1 MINFI
6 IDDRLPS
13 VTIDDPDAM
22 KRFLIPSSIEIKRMW
37 VKDRKDH
44 FWFLVL
50 GTPTGLE
57 YYELENKP
65 TYFDTWKGF
74 EYPVSLKKIGDGY
87 EFDRRSQFS
96 ICCKGLYLL
105 DTMKINEC
113 LSMYNEL
120 RNEQKTV
127 PEKQE

>member
-1 MINFI
+1 MVNFI

-13 VTIDDPDAM
+13 EVVDDPDTM
-22 KRFLIPSSIEIKRMW
+22 KRFLIPSSLEIKRMW
-37 VKDRKDH
+37 VEDRKDY
-44 FWFLVL
+44 FWFLIL
-50 GTPTGLE
+50 GTPRGPE

-65 TYFDTWKGF
+65 TYFDTWKGW
-74 EYPVSLKKIGDGY
+74 EYPVSLRKVGKSY
-87 EFDRRSQFS
+87 SFDRQNHCGNS
-96 ICCKGLYLL
+96 CKGLYLL